1 MSVPPS
7 VFNLNVAPVSKSVPD
22 TTIVKLPEPSPV
34 NKFDGLTLVNE
45 GCSASKADFVI
56 FLRTPADVSKIK
68 RTSSLAT
75 LPIVISD
82 LLVINP
88 GPTTF

>member
-1 MSVPPS
+1 M
-7 VFNLNVAPVSKSVPD
+7 
-22 TTIVKLPEPSPV
+22 PEPSPDV
-34 NKFDGLTLVNE
+34 KFDGVALVNP
-45 GCSASKADFVI
+45 GCNASKADFVI

-75 LPIVISD
+75 LPIVIEL